1 MLFPKYVLEDLS
13 VGSGS
18 IIGKSNIE
26 EFFNHISMH
35 KDVEEKSLA
44 ELAPSY
50 EVASAYLVH
59 ILEARFASLNPYMQH
74 MFLKLHDIE
83 DPEKKAF
90 ILETLRREF
99 KDVVIEARKVLKR
112 FNKIGSHIKVVSK
125 NNEETQIPIPSKL
138 LGLYE
143 AFENNFDWICPKN
156 LFSELSEPKYD
167 HKGSSKTYVD
177 EIQYLIE
184 KTSVV
189 NLNASF
195 DSHFLRLAQRR

>member
-1 MLFPKYVLEDLS
+1 MLFPKYVLKDLS

-35 KDVEEKSLA
+35 KNVEDKSLA

-50 EVASAYLVH
+50 EVASTYLVH
-59 ILEARFASLNPYMQH
+59 MLEARFASLNPFMQH

-83 DPEKKAF
+83 DSETKDF

-99 KDVVIEARKVLKR
+99 RDVAIEARKVFKH
-112 FNKIGSHIKVVSK
+112 FNKLGSHVEVVCT
-125 NNEETQIPIPSKL
+125 NNKETQVPIPSKL
-138 LGLYE
+138 LGLHE
-143 AFENNFDWICPKN
+143 AFENNFDWICPEN
-156 LFSELSEPKYD
+156 LFSDLSKPKRD

-177 EIQYLIE
+177 AIQCLIE
-184 KTSVV
+184 KTSADD
-189 NLNASF
+189 LNASL
-195 DSHFLRLAQRR
+195 DIT

>member
-26 EFFNHISMH
+26 EFFNNISMH
-35 KDVEEKSLA
+35 KDVEDKSLA

-50 EVASAYLVH
+50 EVASAYLVNM
-59 ILEARFASLNPYMQH
+59 LESRFASLNPFMQH
-74 MFLKLHDIE
+74 IFPKLRDIE
-83 DPEKKAF
+83 DSEKKDF

-99 KDVVIEARKVLKR
+99 RDVVIEARKVFKC
-112 FNKIGSHIKVVSK
+112 FNKLGSHVEVVGT
-125 NNEETQIPIPSKL
+125 NNEETQVPIPSKL
-138 LGLYE
+138 LGLHK

-156 LFSELSEPKYD
+156 LFSELSEPKHD

-177 EIQYLIE
+177 AIQCLIE
-184 KTSVV
+184 NTSAID
-189 NLNASF
+189 LNASF
-195 DSHFLRLAQRR
+195 ENT